1 MDKNDSELLV
11 LECSLFRQLLDKY
24 KACSQVSEVMY
35 KTHSFDDVPLLLLY
49 LLLQTDPYA
58 C

>member
-11 LECSLFRQLLDKY
+11 LECSLFWQLLDKY
-24 KACSQVSEVMY
+24 KACSQVSEVIY
-35 KTHSFDDVPLLLLY
+35 KTHSLDDVPLLLLY
-49 LLLQTDPYA
+49 LLLHTDPYA